1 MSLEAAKIL
10 STKSETK
17 LPENIEIMDQFWYTE
32 NGGSAGGVA
41 VYKKY
46 GRVGGDPIIRKR
58 RWQEWW
64 ENIGKFK
71 KQSILEA
78 RPIKK
83 PGASKYLA
91 EYAGILMGDGGLTQ
105 YQSLITLNC
114 VDDLEYSKF
123 VVKLI
128 EKLFKISPSVVFR
141 KNSRVLTIR
150 LSRVNH
156 VKFLVSIGIVI
167 GNKIGQQIDIPV
179 WIRNNME
186 YAKACVRGLV
196 DTDGCLVIHRYKSN
210 NKLYTYK
217 KVDFTSRSKPLLNA
231 VSNILSEL
239 HIKHGVRRGSQIRIE
254 ARKDVETYFKLIGS
268 HNPKHLNRYK
278 N

>member
-1 MSLEAAKIL
+1 MELLSKPTCRVQFPKGEQKLFIESVLLKSNLTNIELAKILGVHVRTLNDWKREKFLMSLEAAKIL

-179 WIRNNME
+179 
-186 YAKACVRGLV
+186 
-196 DTDGCLVIHRYKSN
+196 
-210 NKLYTYK
+210 
-217 KVDFTSRSKPLLNA
+217 
-231 VSNILSEL
+231 
-239 HIKHGVRRGSQIRIE
+239 
-254 ARKDVETYFKLIGS
+254 
-268 HNPKHLNRYK
+268 
-278 N
+278 